1 MSNNE
6 ICSLEIHGCDQAL
19 NFCNFEHEIVQISSD
34 EICTVF
40 VTKGGDLYQ
49 IGSIPG
55 YKKSVAK
62 PRKIDISDVAY
73 AKVGFDRLVIIMA
86 DGSLMGCG
94 FSEYFSLGLD
104 EKEYVTKLTPIP
116 SENYKSEKILFV
128 SNLYS
133 ASIALSNSNLFVFGQ
148 T

>member
-1 MSNNE
+1 
-6 ICSLEIHGCDQAL
+6 
-19 NFCNFEHEIVQISSD
+19 
-34 EICTVF
+34 